1 MIKEHN
7 LSIRVSCKLL
17 NISTSVYYY
26 KAKRKDDS
34 QIIVLLDQLV
44 SKYPTYGFKKLY
56 RTLRLRGYTWNHKR
70 IYRIYKLMGLN
81 IKRRPKKRLPARVKA
96 PLTLPITQN
105 IVWSMDFMSDSLI
118 DGRRFR
124 TLNIIDDFN
133 REALW
138 ITIAIS
144 INAHR
149 LIREL
154 NKLIDYRG
162 KPEEIRVDNGPEFT
176 SLIFIDWA
184 KANEINIRYIQ
195 PGKPMQNS
203 LVERFNKASFAKNN
217 YTKFETL
224 SS

>member
-1 MIKEHN
+1 
-7 LSIRVSCKLL
+7 
-17 NISTSVYYY
+17 
-26 KAKRKDDS
+26 
-34 QIIVLLDQLV
+34 
-44 SKYPTYGFKKLY
+44 
-56 RTLRLRGYTWNHKR
+56 
-70 IYRIYKLMGLN
+70 MGLN

-203 LVERFNKASFAKNN
+203 LVERFNRSYREEILSAYLFNNLSQVRRLTYQWIDHYNFCRPHEALLNLTPMQFFERFSKASFAKNN
-217 YTKFETL
+217 YIKFETL